1 MLLYNIYKL
10 YIYMLYT
17 YNLALLFKL
26 LRSFTLTRPS
36 TPTTLL
42 LSPWYLGL
50 IHSGTGLHD
59 VA

>member
-1 MLLYNIYKL
+1 
-10 YIYMLYT
+10 MLYT

-59 VA
+59 AA